1 MSVAAGKETEHDS
14 QSGTRMR
21 RSNAITWDQVRV
33 GLVLIVALTLVAAGI
48 FFIGDVGD
56 QFGSRYR
63 LITLMESA
71 AGISVGAPVQVAG
84 QNVGQVVGVEFILP
98 EDRPPTGEA
107 VAVALGVNVSVRDQ
121 IRTDSRARVR
131 TQGLLGDRLIDIA
144 PGSTEER
151 VLAEGDTLASAP
163 AISYEELLGQ
173 AADAIES
180 LTTLSDDLSGT
191 LRRVADGEGSMGQLL
206 VDDGLYRGLVELNDN
221 LNAVLAP
228 VANGEGAFA
237 RLLREDDLYE
247 RLVSTTVAM
256 DSIVGLVAD
265 GSGTLGQLLTS
276 DSLYRALTASAVRA
290 DDLLASIENGDG
302 SIGQLVTDER
312 LYEELLKTIVD
323 LNAFLQDVRANPR
336 KFMPTIKVF

>member
-1 MSVAAGKETEHDS
+1 
-14 QSGTRMR
+14 MR

-33 GLVLIVALTLVAAGI
+33 GLVLVLSIALLAVGI

-56 QFGSRYR
+56 QFGTRYR

-84 QNVGQVVGVEFILP
+84 QNVGQVLDVQFIP
-98 EDRPPTGEA
+98 PQERPPTGEA
-107 VAVALGVNVSVRDQ
+107 VAVTLGVNVTVRDQ
-121 IRTDSRARVR
+121 VRADSRARVR

-144 PGSTEER
+144 PGSADQR
-151 VLAEGDTLASAP
+151 ILADGDTLAAAP

-206 VDDGLYRGLVELNDN
+206 VDDGLYLGMVELNEN

-228 VANGEGAFA
+228 VAAGEGAFA
-237 RLLREDDLYE
+237 RLLREDDLYD
-247 RLVSTTVAM
+247 RLVAATVSL
-256 DSIVGLVAD
+256 DSIVGFVAAGD
-265 GSGTLGQLLTS
+265 GTLGKLLTS

-290 DDLLASIENGDG
+290 DDLLASIERGDG
-302 SIGQLVTDER
+302 SIGRLVTDEG

-323 LNAFLQDVRANPR
+323 LNAFIQDVRTNPR